1 MKWLLGAKTFGVMAK
16 WVDEL
21 VGISPETLSHIL
33 DTILA
38 LLTYLLLRRLA
49 RRLLLRSVDEP
60 NRRYFI
66 GKSISYVLSVLAI
79 LVIAKIWL
87 KANINLAT
95 YLGIL
100 SAGLAI
106 ALQDPIVNMAGWLF
120 VMVRQPFRV
129 GDRVQ
134 VGSLRGDVIDIRLF
148 MFTLLEIGNWVDAEQ
163 STGRIVHVPNGQVF
177 KTFLSNYTQGFEF
190 IWNEIPVTVTFESN
204 WRKARGILEHIA
216 DEHAEHLD
224 EHMARQVRELGDKW
238 RIHFQHLGPIVW
250 LKVCDFGVTLTIRY
264 LCRPRRRRSSEDIIW
279 QKILQAFAD
288 EPDVDLAYPT
298 QRFFQNNIEGKP
310 GTGGPV
316 PSSPGSD

>member
-1 MKWLLGAKTFGVMAK
+1 MAS

-21 VGISPETLSHIL
+21 IGISPDTLAHL
-33 DTILA
+33 MDTVLVVLA
-38 LLTYLLLRRLA
+38 YLLLRRLS
-49 RRLLLRSVDEP
+49 RRVLLRRVEEP

-66 GKSISYVLSVLAI
+66 GKGITYVLSILAI
-79 LVIAKIWL
+79 LVIAKIWI
-87 KANINLAT
+87 KSDINLAT

-120 VMVRQPFRV
+120 LMVRQPFRV

-134 VGSLRGDVIDIRLF
+134 VGKLRGDVIDIRLF

-177 KTFLSNYTQGFEF
+177 KTPLSNYTQGFEF
-190 IWNEIPVTVTFESN
+190 IWHEIPVTVTFESD
-204 WRKARGILEHIA
+204 WQKARRILERIA
-216 DEHAEHLD
+216 GEQAERLD
-224 EHMARQVRELGDKW
+224 EHMARQIRELGDKW
-238 RIHFQHLGPIVW
+238 RIHFHHLTPIVW

-264 LCRPRRRRSSEDIIW
+264 LCRPRNRRGSEDRIW
-279 QKILQAFAD
+279 QSVLQAFAD
-288 EPDVDLAYPT
+288 EPDIDLAYPT
-298 QRFFQNNIEGKP
+298 QRFYQNHLEGKP

-316 PSSPGSD
+316 PSPPGGE